1 MEKKLTSTAMLV
13 AFHHVIEADMNAF
26 HVRTMKDGVRDNRD
40 TIDEDGM
47 HVSKKSSNSTLEVY
61 IWPPRVFARTGIYT
75 TCTLN

>member
-1 MEKKLTSTAMLV
+1 MEKKLSDLAMLLSL
-13 AFHHVIEADMNAF
+13 HHVVNLNMETF
-26 HVRTMKDGVRDNRD
+26 HTRTMKDGVRDNRD

>member
-1 MEKKLTSTAMLV
+1 MEKKLSDLAMLLSL
-13 AFHHVIEADMNAF
+13 HHVVNLNMETF
-26 HVRTMKDGVRDNRD
+26 HTRTMKDGVRDNRD

-47 HVSKKSSNSTLEVY
+47 QITRKGEALSFEVY